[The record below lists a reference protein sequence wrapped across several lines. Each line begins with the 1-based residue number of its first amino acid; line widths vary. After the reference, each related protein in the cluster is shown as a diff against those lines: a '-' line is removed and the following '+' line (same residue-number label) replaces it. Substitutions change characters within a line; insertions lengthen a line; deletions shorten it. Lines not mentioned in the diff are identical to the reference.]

1 MPYTYWLPDEHGN
14 KQDITTE
21 SNAVIII
28 GANGSGKSKLGAWIE
43 KQGMMAVHRVAA
55 QRKLTFPENIPLK
68 TYSQASNYV
77 FFGTDDKSRV
87 SSGSKGVRWGWND
100 EEYTTRMVDDI
111 DNVFAALLAINSNEE
126 HAFVEAARKA
136 EAESTPLPK
145 VPITISEK
153 LIRVWKR
160 VLPQR
165 KIILDDSKFIAVFE
179 KDSVEKRYP
188 ATHMSDGE
196 RSVLYLAAQVLC
208 IPENKILIIDEP
220 EVHLHRSIMNRLWKS
235 LETERPDCL
244 FIYITHDVQFAAAH
258 SHADM
263 IWVKSFDGNN
273 WEYEMVNNNDLP
285 EDLLLDIMGS
295 RKKVLFVEGERSS
308 FDTQLY
314 SELFLDYYVIP
325 CGSCTQVIART
336 KAFRNNPTLH
346 DNEVYGIIDRDF
358 RSDYEIVQYKTD
370 GIYTIGVAEVENLFI
385 VEELVRLVAAHLGLD
400 PDEIFEK
407 VKKYVINER
416 FAKQIEGQICESVV
430 AQIKYMLSSAEI
442 SKKNENEARAT
453 LDAALDSIDFDS
465 IKQAEEKRFRDALNN
480 GDYKEILKLFNKK
493 SIAGSVGHFF
503 GINNEEYCQM
513 IIRLLHGQKH
523 DEIITSL
530 LPYMPVEI
538 PRTQEA

>member
-1 MPYTYWLPDEHGN
+1 MAFTYWLPDENGN
-14 KQDITTE
+14 KIDVTTE
-21 SNAVIII
+21 SNAVIIV

-43 KQGMMAVHRVAA
+43 QQSKKQVHRIGA
-55 QRKLTFPENIPLK
+55 QRKLSFPENIPLM
-68 TYSQASNYV
+68 TYSQASNLVYY
-77 FFGTDDKSRV
+77 GIDDKNISQR
-87 SSGSKGVRWGWND
+87 GSKVYRWGGNEAD
-100 EEYTTRMVDDI
+100 YTTRMVEDI
-111 DNVFAALLAINSNEE
+111 DNVFAELLAINNNEE
-126 HAFVEAARKA
+126 HAFVEAARIA
-136 EAESTPLPK
+136 EANTKPIPK

-153 LIRVWKR
+153 LIRVWKS

-165 KIILDDSKFIAVFE
+165 QIVLNDSKFIAEFDKSGNEV
-179 KDSVEKRYP
+179 SYP

-208 IPENKILIIDEP
+208 IPEDKILIIDEP
-220 EVHLHRSIMNRLWKS
+220 EVHLHRSIMNRLWKA
-235 LETERPDCL
+235 LEGERPDCL

-258 SHADM
+258 SHADK
-263 IWVKSFDGNN
+263 IWVKEYDGKV
-273 WEYEMVNNNDLP
+273 WEYEKIESSELP
-285 EDLLLDIMGS
+285 EEMLLDILGS
-295 RKKVLFVEGERSS
+295 RKKVLFVEGERNSY
-308 FDTQLY
+308 DTQLY
-314 SELFLDYYVIP
+314 SELYLDYYVIP

-346 DNEVYGIIDRDF
+346 DNEVFGIIDRDF

-370 GIYTIGVAEVENLFI
+370 GIYTIGVAEVENLFV
-385 VEELVRLVAAHLGLD
+385 VEGLVRLVAAHLGLD

-538 PRTQEA
+538 PRT